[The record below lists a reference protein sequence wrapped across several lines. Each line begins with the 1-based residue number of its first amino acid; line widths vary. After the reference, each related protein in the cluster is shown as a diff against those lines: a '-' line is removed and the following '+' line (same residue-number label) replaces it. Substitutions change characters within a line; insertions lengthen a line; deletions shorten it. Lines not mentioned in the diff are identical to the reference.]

1 MIDRTTLPGQW
12 GVPFLAG
19 LKTFA
24 PSGSEMRGLGGGW
37 WTGRDLNP
45 GPRVCKTRDLPL
57 IYRPI
62 WLGSGCSAREA
73 VKKCYALPR

>member
-1 MIDRTTLPGQW
+1 MVPRPGFEPGSTGRKPIMIDRTTLPGQW

-62 WLGSGCSAREA
+62 
-73 VKKCYALPR
+73 